1 MLRTVH
7 RAGKK
12 NRSKLCGKV
21 ALLVSEDWFVLSH
34 FRPLIAVLTELADS
48 LVVVTR
54 CSGHL
59 GEIEALGARVIN
71 FDFRRSSSNPA
82 REALLVPSLAKI
94 LRAENPDVIHMVA
107 MKPIVLGGFAA
118 KLTPIPHMVV
128 HVTGLGLM
136 GVTQNGLLRLYRA
149 VVLRHVALMTRK
161 PSSLLFVENSDDLAR
176 LHNAREHH
184 GLRYAVLGG
193 AGVDPEEYPALSPPR
208 NAVPVAAYVGR
219 LIKSKGVDLLM
230 QAYDLLLARGHRLQL
245 GLFGRSDDG
254 NKEAVGS
261 ETIKTWCAQSGACW
275 HGHVKN
281 IVDVWRHSDFL
292 VLPSRGGEGM
302 PRALLEAAACARPLV
317 VTDVPGNRQ
326 FVRSGIEGLVVP
338 PQDVGALACA
348 LERMATEHKSRE
360 RMGAAARMRLLDGY
374 TEAHVKRAYLTGY
387 ESMLRARAA

>member
-1 MLRTVH
+1 MVQRV
-7 RAGKK
+7 RREAKEIP
-12 NRSKLCGKV
+12 SKLCGKV

-34 FRPLIAVLTELADS
+34 FRPLIAVLKELAES

-54 CSGHL
+54 SSGHL

-71 FDFRRSSSNPA
+71 FDFHRRSSNPA
-82 REALLVPSLAKI
+82 REALLARSLAKI
-94 LRAENPDVIHMVA
+94 LRAENPHVVHMVA
-107 MKPIVLGGFAA
+107 MKPIVLGGVAA

-136 GVTQNGLLRLYRA
+136 GVTQNGLLRLYRGA
-149 VVLRHVALMTRK
+149 ILRHVASMARK
-161 PSSLLFVENSDDLAR
+161 PSSLLFVENSDDLAT
-176 LHNAREHH
+176 LGTALGGH
-184 GLRYAVLGG
+184 GLRYAILGG
-193 AGVDPEEYPALSPPR
+193 AGVDPEEYPALSPPG

-230 QAYDLLLARGHRLQL
+230 RAYDLLTMRGQRLQL
-245 GLFGRSDDG
+245 ALFGKSDDG

-261 ETIKTWCAQSGACW
+261 KTIRAWCAQSGASW

-281 IVDVWRHSDFL
+281 VVDVWRGADFL

-317 VTDVPGNRQ
+317 VTDVPGNRH

-338 PQDVGALACA
+338 PQDVSALACA
-348 LERMATEHKSRE
+348 LERMATERTSRE

-374 TEAHVKRAYLTGY
+374 TEEHVKHTYLTGY
-387 ESMLRARAA
+387 ESMLRARVA

>member
-1 MLRTVH
+1 MVQRVH
-7 RAGKK
+7 RAANK
-12 NRSKLCGKV
+12 NSSKLCGKI

-54 CSGHL
+54 SSGHE

-71 FDFRRSSSNPA
+71 FDFHRSSSNPA

-94 LRAENPDVIHMVA
+94 LRAENPDVIHMIA
-107 MKPIVLGGFAA
+107 MKPIVLGGLAA
-118 KLTPIPHMVV
+118 RLTPIPHMVV

-136 GVTQNGLLRLYRA
+136 GVTRNGLLRLYRG
-149 VVLRHVALMTRK
+149 VVLRHVASMTRK
-161 PSSLLFVENSDDLAR
+161 PSSLLFVENSDDLAT
-176 LHNAREHH
+176 LHNKQASDK
-184 GLRYAVLGG
+184 LRYAILGG
-193 AGVDPEEYPALSPPR
+193 AGVDPEEYPALSPPG

-230 QAYDLLLARGHRLQL
+230 QAYDLLMMRGQRLQL
-245 GLFGRSDDG
+245 GLFGKSDDG

-261 ETIKTWCAQSGACW
+261 KTISAWCAKSGASW
-275 HGHVKN
+275 HGHVDN
-281 IVDVWRHSDFL
+281 VVDVWRRADFL
-292 VLPSRGGEGM
+292 ILPSRGGEGM

-317 VTDVPGNRQ
+317 VTDVPGNRH
-326 FVRSGIEGLVVP
+326 FVRCGIEGLIVP

-348 LERMATEHKSRE
+348 LERMATERRSRE
-360 RMGAAARMRLLDGY
+360 SMGAAARMRLLDGY
-374 TEAHVKRAYLTGY
+374 TEAHVKRTYLTGY